1 MLKRNQL
8 PATAPRTCRPSCP
21 DSLNRQSA
29 VIQGCRTTC
38 SVTLGVTTSDKRRFP
53 DLPDV
58 SRDRG
63 DVPRALVLLSVVGR
77 QRESSAS
84 TRSRSFRTGSGI
96 RRIGGAA
103 YQSRA

>member
-1 MLKRNQL
+1 M
-8 PATAPRTCRPSCP
+8 PGTVSPVS
-21 DSLNRQSA
+21 DIFSL
-29 VIQGCRTTC
+29 VIPLTIKC
-38 SVTLGVTTSDKRRFP
+38 VTTSDKRRFP

-63 DVPRALVLLSVVGR
+63 DVPRALVLLSVLGR
-77 QRESSAS
+77 QRELSAS

-103 YQSRA
+103 YQSPARRRTSGRVGPR